1 MATQAQIA
9 ANRRNA
15 SKSTGPKT
23 DRGRAKSSQNAR
35 RHGLRGDVG
44 DALLVEFLEVLRGS
58 FGWEG
63 EGDIPSS
70 ALSLAAAEARRLLVA
85 RASQEV
91 QSEMQSSSPLQ
102 VQLTALMREMLQDG
116 RHMEVFDVAL
126 RHISLTEERVLRRDL
141 AERYLSEA
149 EANVSRQRRALAGD
163 LTSDRSGS
171 NDLGPR

>member
-1 MATQAQIA
+1 MATQAQIS

-15 SKSTGPKT
+15 SKSTGPRT
-23 DRGRAKSSQNAR
+23 DQGRATSSQNAR

-44 DALLVEFLEVLRGS
+44 EELLIEFLEVLKVS
-58 FGWEG
+58 FGW

-91 QSEMQSSSPLQ
+91 QSDMQSPTPLQ
-102 VQLTALMREMLQDG
+102 VHLNALMREMLDDG

-149 EANVSRQRRALAGD
+149 EANVSRKRRALAD
-163 LTSDRSGS
+163 ELASDHSGS
-171 NDLGPR
+171 HYLGPR